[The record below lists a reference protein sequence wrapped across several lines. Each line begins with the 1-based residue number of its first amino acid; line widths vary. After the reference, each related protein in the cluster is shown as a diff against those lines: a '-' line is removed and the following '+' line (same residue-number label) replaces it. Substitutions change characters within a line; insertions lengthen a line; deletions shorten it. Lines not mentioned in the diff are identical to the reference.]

1 MSGVSD
7 AILQQIPR
15 AQPGPLPDRFAGQ
28 LLEHTYFEHVHPQYP
43 FLHRPTFQT
52 WQENVFTATE
62 TGLQPDPTQLY
73 FVYMVYAIAALITPL
88 TSPSSAESFQASA
101 EALLD
106 EVMSVPSLVCVQA
119 ILCCA
124 MFSMR
129 SISGASLWTL
139 SGLALRQSIELGES
153 IYGNQVILLCHLRHH
168 VCIFLP
174 KG

>member
-7 AILQQIPR
+7 ALLHQMPR
-15 AQPGPLPDRFAGQ
+15 AQPGPLPDRFAAQ

-43 FLHRPTFQT
+43 FLHRPTFQN
-52 WQENVFTATE
+52 WQESVLSANE
-62 TGLQPDPTQLY
+62 NGMQPDATQLY

-88 TSPSSAESFQASA
+88 SSPSSADSFQAAA

-106 EVMSVPSLVCVQA
+106 EVMSVPSLTCVQA

-139 SGLALRQSIELGES
+139 SGLALRQSIELGTL
-153 IYGNQVILLCHLRHH
+153 IV
-168 VCIFLP
+168 
-174 KG
+174 